1 MSAFSIPLSGLAASS
16 DSLNVIA
23 NNLSNLNTDGYK
35 DETLNFA
42 DVFNQMQGVSGN
54 GDPIQ
59 IGSGVQVV
67 GQTSNYTNG
76 TVTATGIASNLALQ
90 GNGFFVVQNTGNG
103 EMSFTRDGA
112 FSVNSQGE
120 LCTSQGQLVMG
131 YPAVNGV
138 VSTSVA
144 LAPIDVNQAANI
156 PAVQTSTFSM
166 DTNLNASAAPGDS
179 YSTPLTVYD
188 SLGTQ
193 QTLTVTFTNTAPGS
207 WNYAITLPASATGGT
222 GTPTTLSSGTMT
234 FDSSGNLT
242 SPASPIAGIQISG
255 LADGAASM
263 NMSWNLTGPGGVSYI
278 TQQTGTSATTSTAQ
292 NGYGV
297 GTLTG
302 YSVLSDGTV
311 QGEFSNNQ
319 TMALGRVAVAS
330 FSNDQGL
337 TQLGNNDLQATF
349 ASGSAVIGEAGS
361 GGNGTITGGAVEESN
376 VNLSAEFANM
386 IVAQQG
392 YDANAKVLTTMNQ
405 VSQATIQMVS

>member
-59 IGSGVQVV
+59 IGSGVQIA

-76 TVTATGIASNLALQ
+76 TVSSTGIASNLALQ
-90 GNGFFVVQNTGNG
+90 GNGFFVVQNTGNAQ
-103 EMSFTRDGA
+103 ESFTRDGA
-112 FSVNSQGE
+112 FTVNSQGE

-138 VSTSVA
+138 VSTSTA
-144 LAPIDVNQAANI
+144 LAPINVNQAANI

-166 DTNLNASAAPGDS
+166 DANLNASAAPGDS
-179 YSTPLTVYD
+179 FSTPLTVYD

-193 QTLTVTFTNTAPGS
+193 QTLTVNYTNTAPGAWTYS
-207 WNYAITLPASATGGT
+207 ITLPASATGGT
-222 GTPTTLSSGTMT
+222 GNPTTLATGNLT

-242 SPASPIAGIQISG
+242 SPASPIAGIQVTG
-255 LADGAASM
+255 LADGASSM
-263 NMSWNLTGPGGVSYI
+263 NMSWALKGPGGVSLI
-278 TQQTGTSATTSTAQ
+278 TQQTGASATTSTTQ

-311 QGEFSNNQ
+311 QGQFSNNQ
-319 TMALGRVAVAS
+319 TMALGKVAIAS
-330 FSNDQGL
+330 FANDQGL

-349 ASGSAVIGEAGS
+349 ASGSAVIGEAGA

-376 VNLSAEFANM
+376 VNLSDEFANM

-392 YDANAKVLTTMNQ
+392 YDANAKVLTTMDQ
-405 VSQATIQMVS
+405 VSQATIQMIQ

>member
-23 NNLSNLNTDGYK
+23 NNLSNLNTNGYK
-35 DETLNFA
+35 SETLNFA

-59 IGSGVQVV
+59 IGSGVQIA
-67 GQTSNYTNG
+67 GETSDYSDG
-76 TVTATGIASNLALQ
+76 TVSSTGIASNMALH
-90 GNGFFVVQNTGNG
+90 GNGFFVVESTANG
-103 EMSFTRDGA
+103 QLSYTRDGA
-112 FSVNSQGE
+112 FTKNAQGE
-120 LCTSQGQLVMG
+120 LCTAQGQLVMG

-138 VSTSVA
+138 VSTSTA
-144 LAPIDVNQAANI
+144 LGPINVNQAANI
-156 PAVQTSTFSM
+156 PAAQTSNFSINA
-166 DTNLNASAAPGDS
+166 NLNASAAPGDTFS
-179 YSTPLTVYD
+179 SPLTVYD

-207 WNYAITLPASATGGT
+207 WNYSVTLPASATGGT
-222 GTPTTLSSGTMT
+222 GAATTLSTGTMT

-242 SPASPIAGIQISG
+242 SPASPVTGIQITG
-255 LADGAASM
+255 LADVAAPM
-263 NMSWNLTGPGGVSYI
+263 NMSWTLTGAGGTSLI
-278 TQQTGTSATTSTAQ
+278 TQQTGTSATTSRTQ

-311 QGEFSNNQ
+311 QGQFSNNQ
-319 TMALGRVAVAS
+319 TMALGQVAVAN
-330 FSNDQGL
+330 FANPQGL

-349 ASGSAVIGEAGS
+349 ASGSAVIGQAGA
-361 GGNGTITGGAVEESN
+361 GGNGTITGGAVEASN

-386 IVAQQG
+386 IVAQQT
-392 YDANAKVLTTMNQ
+392 YDANAKALTTMNQ
-405 VSQATIQMVS
+405 VSQATIQMIQ